1 VSAVRRTAPVLLLLA
16 GLASGAPAGTAG
28 AAVPTCEGVRA
39 TLVGTGGSDRLV
51 GTPGRDVIVGKAG
64 DDVIEGRGGAD
75 LICGDGD
82 ADQLRGGPGDDAL
95 RGGADRSGADVTG
108 TFLVGDLLLGGA
120 GDDRL
125 VGGFDDRSAQTRRRP
140 DTISWAD
147 SPRGVV
153 VDLAAGTA
161 SGLGADTIQSETR
174 LGVQGSPY
182 ADQVTGSTGPD
193 VIAGEEG
200 DDLISSGA
208 GADHVFTERATLR
221 AGTVDDADVVD
232 AGPGPDLVSS
242 QAGQDRV
249 RGGEG
254 DDFLEAYSPAPTSVL
269 AGAGDDYVAQ
279 DLVDTPGAQTSGG
292 TGTDVVSLYG
302 KPLEDRSPP
311 VEVTVDLRAGST
323 SADVVPPATGRIGG
337 YEQHRLIGN
346 LAWVF
351 HGTTLA
357 DRVWAITGG
366 PLRGWTYAGNDWVT
380 ATDRPDF
387 VNAGVGTDV
396 VWGRGGADTCR
407 NAERGTC

>member
-1 VSAVRRTAPVLLLLA
+1 M
-16 GLASGAPAGTAG
+16 
-28 AAVPTCEGVRA
+28 PTCEGVRA

-75 LICGDGD
+75 LVCGGGD
-82 ADQLRGGPGDDAL
+82 ADELRGGPGADAL
-95 RGGADRSGADVTG
+95 RGGADRHGADVTG
-108 TFLVGDLLLGGA
+108 TFLVGDVLLGGP

-161 SGLGADTIQSETR
+161 SGFGGDAIQPETR

-182 ADQVTGSTGPD
+182 ADQVTGSAGPD

-200 DDLISSGA
+200 DDLISAGE
-208 GADHVFTERATLR
+208 GADRVFTERATLR
-221 AGTVDDADVVD
+221 AGTVADADVVD

-242 QAGQDRV
+242 QAGRDRL

-254 DDFLEAYSPAPTSVL
+254 DDFLEAYSSAPTSVL

-292 TGTDVVSLYG
+292 TGADVVSLYG
-302 KPLEDRSPP
+302 KLLEDRSPP

-351 HGTTLA
+351 HGTMVA
-357 DRVWAITGG
+357 DRAWAITGG
-366 PLRGWTYAGNDWVT
+366 PLRAWTYAGNDSVT

-387 VNAGVGTDV
+387 VNAGDGTDV

-407 NAERGTC
+407 SAERGTC

>member
-1 VSAVRRTAPVLLLLA
+1 
-16 GLASGAPAGTAG
+16 
-28 AAVPTCEGVRA
+28 VPTCEGARA
-39 TLVGTGGSDRLV
+39 TLAGTGGSDHLV
-51 GTPGRDVIVGKAG
+51 GTPARDVIVGRAG
-64 DDVIEGRGGAD
+64 DDVIDGRGGAD
-75 LICGDGD
+75 LICGGGD
-82 ADQLRGGPGDDAL
+82 ADTLRGGPGNDAL

-108 TFLVGDLLLGGA
+108 SFLVGDILLGGA

-125 VGGFDDRSAQTRRRP
+125 VGGFDDRSVQSRRP

-153 VDLAAGTA
+153 VDLTAGTA
-161 SGLGADTIQSETR
+161 TGAGADTITPEPR
-174 LGVQGSPY
+174 LRVQGSPY
-182 ADQVTGSTGPD
+182 ADQITGSPGPD
-193 VIAGEEG
+193 VIAGEAG
-200 DDLISSGA
+200 DDLISAGD
-208 GADHVFTERATLR
+208 GADKVFTERSTLR
-221 AGTVDDADVVD
+221 ADTVADADVVN

-292 TGTDVVSLYG
+292 TDADVVSLYG
-302 KPLEDRSPP
+302 KLLEDRSPR

-337 YEQHRLIGN
+337 YEEHRLIGN

-351 HGTTLA
+351 HGTTAA
-357 DRVWAITGG
+357 DRALALTGG
-366 PLRGWTYAGNDWVT
+366 PLRAWTYAGNDSVT

>member
-1 VSAVRRTAPVLLLLA
+1 
-16 GLASGAPAGTAG
+16 
-28 AAVPTCEGVRA
+28 VPTCEGARA
-39 TLVGTGGSDRLV
+39 TLVGTGGSDHLV
-51 GTPGRDVIVGKAG
+51 GTPARDVIVGRAG

-75 LICGDGD
+75 LICGGGD
-82 ADQLRGGPGDDAL
+82 ADELRGGAGDDAL

-108 TFLVGDLLLGGA
+108 TFLVGDILLGGA
-120 GDDRL
+120 GDDL
-125 VGGFDDRSAQTRRRP
+125 LAGGYDDRSVQTRRRP
-140 DTISWAD
+140 DTVSWAD

-153 VDLAAGTA
+153 VDLTGGTA
-161 SGLGADTIQSETR
+161 SGFGADMIQPETR
-174 LGVQGSPY
+174 LRVQGSPF
-182 ADQVTGSTGPD
+182 ADQITGSPGPD

-200 DDLISSGA
+200 DDLISAGD
-208 GADHVFTERATLR
+208 GADQVFTERATLR
-221 AGTVDDADVVD
+221 VGTVGDADLVN

-292 TGTDVVSLYG
+292 TGADVVSLYG
-302 KPLEDRSPP
+302 KLLEDRSPR

-337 YEQHRLIGN
+337 YEQHRMIGN

-351 HGTTLA
+351 HGTPVA
-357 DRVWAITGG
+357 DRAWAITGG
-366 PLRGWTYAGNDWVT
+366 PLRAWTYAGNDSVT

-387 VNAGVGTDV
+387 VNAGAGTDV
-396 VWGRGGADTCR
+396 VWGRGGTDTCR